1 MNTLPSSSNIHSA
14 NAHNKAHCEHSAAV
28 AALDSS
34 QTMQPPQVRAHSVRR
49 ERWRRRDESRKFL
62 RPLAQ
67 STDTG
72 FARPVRPARCSW
84 TLGQSVGIMHDGS
97 RPAGY
102 TGLERC
108 GSIWACPHCGAV
120 IRAGRAQ
127 EIQHVVEAHQAG
139 GGELLFFTG
148 TVRHHHG
155 DDLTLT
161 LDAVMQAW
169 RTLTGNRPWKRWK
182 KDLGISG
189 FIRSIEV
196 TYGEHGW
203 HPHAHVMLF
212 LDEENSLEQ
221 LAEFR
226 TWLFEAW
233 ATAVEK
239 AGGKRPTPQGLD
251 LQKVDKK
258 GKVLARYLSK
268 VQDEKKWTAGA
279 EMARS
284 DVKSGRGSS
293 LTPFQLLDEET
304 PIDPD
309 RRACLWREYYQATKG
324 RRAITWS
331 RGLKDRY
338 DIGEQDDEEILDDAE
353 STTPVWRTSAKSYR
367 AAYKRGAV
375 RLAIAL
381 ELAEA
386 ELWTDLEKILPSD
399 WSPDERRKRLDKRRR
414 PRRRKV

>member
-1 MNTLPSSSNIHSA
+1 MNTLPSSSNVDSA
-14 NAHNKAHCEHSAAV
+14 NAHNKAHCEPAAV
-28 AALDSS
+28 AALDTSRI
-34 QTMQPPQVRAHSVRR
+34 MQPPQVKADSLRR
-49 ERWRRRDESRKFL
+49 ERWRRRDVSSTFL

-67 STDTG
+67 PTDAG
-72 FARPVRPARCSW
+72 IPRQVRPARCSW
-84 TLGQSVGIMHDGS
+84 TLGQAVGIMHDGD

-127 EIQHVVEAHQAG
+127 EIQHAVEAHQAG

-148 TVRHHHG
+148 TLRHHHG
-155 DDLTLT
+155 DDLAVT
-161 LDAVMQAW
+161 LDAVLEAW
-169 RTLTGNRPWKRWK
+169 RKLTGNRPWKRWK

-212 LDEENSLEQ
+212 LDEENSPEQ

-233 ATAVEK
+233 ANAVEK
-239 AGGKRPTPQGLD
+239 SGGKRPTPQGLD

-268 VQDEKKWTAGA
+268 VQDEKKWQAGA
-279 EMARS
+279 EMARA
-284 DVKSGRGSS
+284 DVKSGRGHS

-304 PIDPD
+304 PIDPA

-338 DIGEQDDEEILDDAE
+338 GIGEQDDEEILDDAE
-353 STTPVWRTSAKSYR
+353 STKLVWRTSAR
-367 AAYKRGAV
+367 VFRIARKRGAV
-375 RLAIAL
+375 VLAIAL

-386 ELWTDLEKILPSD
+386 EQWDELEKILPSN
-399 WSPDERRKRLDKRRR
+399 WHAEKRKHPPGNVTTK
-414 PRRRKV
+414 PSG